1 MFRDRVQKIPDVPVA
16 DLLGRLHPRVELAL
30 VTLQI
35 ANDRKDGGLVRVLI
49 IANCEGVRQRRS
61 RQPAR
66 VSTGPAS
73 GGR

>member
-16 DLLGRLHPRVELAL
+16 DLLGRPYPRVELAL
-30 VTLQI
+30 VTLQF
-35 ANDRKDGGLVRVLI
+35 ASDREDGGLVRVPVV
-49 IANCEGVRQRRS
+49 ANCAGVRQRRS

-66 VSTGPAS
+66 ASTGPAA